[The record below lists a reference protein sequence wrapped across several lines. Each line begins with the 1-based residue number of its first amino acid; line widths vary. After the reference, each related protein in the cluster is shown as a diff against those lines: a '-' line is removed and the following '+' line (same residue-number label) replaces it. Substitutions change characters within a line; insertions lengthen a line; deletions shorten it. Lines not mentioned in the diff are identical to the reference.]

1 MSIISHK
8 LIVPEKGIGLHLSQ
22 FLDVDPCLS
31 LDSPFL
37 DSSALEDL
45 YQFCA
50 I

>member
-1 MSIISHK
+1 MPEIFTVQAVAKIKWVNRLISEQE
-8 LIVPEKGIGLHLSQ
+8 I
-22 FLDVDPCLS
+22 DPCLS